1 MSTARHKNVTL
12 SLPESLMRR
21 FKVFAAEKD
30 KSMTALMT
38 ELIEQ
43 AMDSESARQAAAR
56 RFLNRARNAP
66 ALGTGGKIT
75 WKREDLYDR

>member
-1 MSTARHKNVTL
+1 MSAVKTKNVTL
-12 SLPESLMRR
+12 SLPETLMRR

-30 KSMTALMT
+30 KSMSALMA
-38 ELIEQ
+38 ELLENAI
-43 AMDSESARQAAAR
+43 DSDSARQAAAR

>member
-1 MSTARHKNVTL
+1 M
-12 SLPESLMRR
+12 PEPLMRR

-43 AMDSESARQAAAR
+43 AMDSESARERAR
-56 RFLNRARNAP
+56 RRFMDRIRNAP
-66 ALGTGGKIT
+66 ALGTNGRIT
-75 WKREDLYDR
+75 WTRDELYER